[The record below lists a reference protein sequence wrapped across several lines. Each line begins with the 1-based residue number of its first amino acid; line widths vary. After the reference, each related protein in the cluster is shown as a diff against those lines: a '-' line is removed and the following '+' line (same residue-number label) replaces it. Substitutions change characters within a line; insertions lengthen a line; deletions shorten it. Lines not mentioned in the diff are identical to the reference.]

1 MAIFERGNKMKKRI
15 LIISIFLVCLIVPS
29 VLVIAKNR
37 TTDIE
42 FPILT
47 DFKLEVFREGQL
59 SEKKLLVSLE
69 IWKLDNSFFVSWNH
83 VYIEPLHDRKKTFL
97 SVRHFS
103 TDGFSSVNNVR
114 VDKDGFSFR
123 LEHAGG
129 KGLTADVVGKKR
141 EGQSSYSLE
150 ASAIDFILGAGLK
163 KTAETWK
170 STDKVIILPY
180 REIFWGD

>member
-1 MAIFERGNKMKKRI
+1 MKKGI
-15 LIISIFLVCLIVPS
+15 LITLVSLVCLIVPS

-47 DFKLEVFREGQL
+47 EFKLEVFREGQL

-69 IWKLDNSFFVSWNH
+69 IWKLDNSFFVEWNH
-83 VYIEPLHDRKKTFL
+83 VYIEPLHYRKRTLL

-103 TDGFSSVNNVR
+103 TTDGFSSVKNVR

-141 EGQSSYSLE
+141 EGQSSYSVK
-150 ASAIDFILGAGLK
+150 ASAIDFILFAGLK
-163 KTAETWK
+163 KIAETWK

-180 REIFWGD
+180 REIRWGD